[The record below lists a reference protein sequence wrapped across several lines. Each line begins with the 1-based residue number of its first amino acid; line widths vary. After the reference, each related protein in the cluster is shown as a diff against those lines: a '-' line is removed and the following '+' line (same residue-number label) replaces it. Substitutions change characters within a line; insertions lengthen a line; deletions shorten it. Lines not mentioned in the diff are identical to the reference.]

1 MMRNKKAAMEM
12 SMGTIIILVL
22 GVSMLILGMVLI
34 RNIMCSGLQITKDI
48 TTGVRNEIQ
57 NLFGADKLGV
67 KCAGEG
73 GQEIN
78 LATGGPRDVICVIKT
93 EEQAKYDIKVVK
105 VESMKGASTDI
116 VNKWIIGK
124 DFSGDVKPGQD
135 KSVVYLTLDLPRD
148 APKTTLQVTLSVTEA
163 TSSSVDTI
171 ITRLNVVPTGFI
183 KGAIC

>member
-1 MMRNKKAAMEM
+1 MIRNKKAAMEM

-57 NLFGADKLGV
+57 NLFGADKIGV

-78 LATGGPRDVICVIKT
+78 LATNGVRDVICVIKT

-105 VESMKGASTDI
+105 VESLSGASSDI
-116 VNKWIIGK
+116 VNSWIVDK
-124 DFSGDVKPGQD
+124 DFSGDVKPGED
-135 KSVVYLTLDLPRD
+135 KSVVYLSLKLPKD
-148 APKTTLQVTLSVTEA
+148 APKTIIKVTLSVTNA
-163 TSSSVDTI
+163 NTGSTDTV